1 MVSYEPS
8 TRAQALALK
17 LGGRHSN
24 EEIKRITGMSAVAVN
39 RIVDRAIERGLD
51 LKNPVILDRHVANGS
66 RSGRPSKRKQKQDS
80 QSQSQN
86 QIETEIAESQG
97 EGS

>member
-1 MVSYEPS
+1 MVSYEPA

-39 RIVDRAIERGLD
+39 RMVDRALERGLD
-51 LKNPVILDRHVANGS
+51 LKNPLILDHHVANGAK
-66 RSGRPSKRKQKQDS
+66 SGRPSKQKS
-80 QSQSQN
+80 ETQSQSQGQN
-86 QIETEIAESQG
+86 QSEIETLESHG
-97 EGS
+97 ESS